1 MRYFMQTLL
10 SGLRT
15 TLSNILKN
23 KQTFFLSVATITI
36 SISILGLFLILF
48 FNLNGFLSK
57 WNNQVQL
64 IVYLNDDI
72 TSSQREVLVDMISKS
87 PQVESTAEISRERA
101 WAEFQSSMSENLK
114 PLLDLEFNP
123 LPASY
128 KIKFHETDNRLLYIR
143 ELSEVLKAQKGVESV
158 EYGEEWIARFEK
170 FMIFSQ
176 IFLFAMG
183 GLLFLGLTL
192 IISNTI
198 RLSIYSRQDEI
209 ELMLLIGATPR
220 FVKIPFLLE
229 GVIQGFAGSIF
240 ALILIGGVHFYL
252 KNEFQSSIESMAM
265 EFEFLAEPF
274 MFGLVGLSVLV
285 GLMASYISTFQF
297 LRMLNKK

>member
-1 MRYFMQTLL
+1 MQTLL
-10 SGLRT
+10 SGFRT

-36 SISILGLFLILF
+36 SIAILGLFLMLF

-57 WNNQVQL
+57 WNRQVQL
-64 IVYLNDDI
+64 IVYLVDDI
-72 TSSQREVLVDMISKS
+72 TPADKENLKELIKNA
-87 PQVESTAEISRERA
+87 PQVDSFDEITREEA
-101 WAEFQSSMSENLK
+101 WEEFQSNMSDNLK

-128 KIKFHETDNRLLYIR
+128 KIKFQETEDRLLYIR
-143 ELSEVLKAQKGVESV
+143 ELAETLKNQKGVESI
-158 EYGEEWIARFEK
+158 EYGEEWIRRFER
-170 FMIFSQ
+170 FIVFSQ

-183 GLLFLGLTL
+183 GLLCLGLTL

-229 GVIQGFAGSIF
+229 GMLQGLAGSVL
-240 ALILIGGVHFYL
+240 ALALIGGAHFYI
-252 KNEFQSSIESMAM
+252 KKEFQSSIESMSM
-265 EFEFLAEPF
+265 EFEFIAEPIL
-274 MFGLVGLSVLV
+274 FGLVGLSVLV